1 MLLVGFFVI
10 KIVQNTDRIFCQIF
24 GYSRKTAND
33 LQNIGR
39 KPPPPM
45 NMMNFPPRPRK
56 QGFPGEDEDNET
68 SQLFNAANV
77 FRGTD
82 KDIVGGIMPSQSPS
96 QLSGFGPT
104 GSFYT
109 PASLALP
116 QRPIGSGQFRN
127 NTPTSMN
134 PGFPPMGIQQPPQ
147 QHSPNSISA
156 IGPRNILG
164 SQNQSGQ
171 LNNLQKRPNVG
182 ANFGSQ
188 GPMGNYSTFGGYGSS
203 RSSTFDHP
211 TLDLSDFPS
220 LSSRSNV
227 APNPV
232 PANRTYG
239 MVSKP
244 PQEST
249 PEFNITQEEFPALP
263 GSQNPPSQSSDQS
276 AKTPTSTPTGFDP
289 MGNRDGAKFA
299 ADKLPG
305 GPAPKRGI
313 QTHSDGTVSNIPQGM
328 VTDQFGIVG
337 LLTFIRA
344 AESDHNLVALAP
356 GIDLTTLGLNLNQPE
371 NLYSTF
377 QSPWADAPCRP
388 QDIDFHVPAEYL
400 TNIFIREKLAPIKL
414 NRYGEDLLFFLFYM
428 NGGDVL
434 QLAAA
439 AELYNRDWRYHKE
452 ERVWM
457 TRAPG
462 MEPVHKT
469 NNSERGTY
477 YFFDANNWRKVAKEF
492 HLEYD
497 KLEDRPSLPQT
508 LHHNPNMPAAPTH

>member
-1 MLLVGFFVI
+1 MF
-10 KIVQNTDRIFCQIF
+10 
-24 GYSRKTAND
+24 
-33 LQNIGR
+33 
-39 KPPPPM
+39 
-45 NMMNFPPRPRK
+45 RP
-56 QGFPGEDEDNET
+56 
-68 SQLFNAANV
+68 
-77 FRGTD
+77 D
-82 KDIVGGIMPSQSPS
+82 KDMGAGIMPSQSPS
-96 QLSGFGPT
+96 QLSGFAAGN
-104 GSFYT
+104 FYT
-109 PASLALP
+109 PGQGNLPLP

-127 NTPTSMN
+127 SSGTPTSMN
-134 PGFPPMGIQQPPQ
+134 PNFPLGLQPQ
-147 QHSPNSISA
+147 QQQSPNSISA

-171 LNNLQKRPNVG
+171 LNSLQKRTTMGN
-182 ANFGSQ
+182 NFGGAGA
-188 GPMGNYSTFGGYGSS
+188 GPNYSTFGFGTG
-203 RSSTFDHP
+203 RSIDSHP
-211 TLDLSDFPS
+211 TIDLSDFPS
-220 LSSRSNV
+220 LSSRSSV

-232 PANRTYG
+232 PANRTYVG

-244 PQEST
+244 PQESA

-263 GSQNPPSQSSDQS
+263 GSQNPPVQSSDPS
-276 AKTPTSTPTGFDP
+276 AKPPTSTPTGFDP
-289 MGNRDGAKFA
+289 MGNKDAAKLMDPKLSGAQT
-299 ADKLPG
+299 
-305 GPAPKRGI
+305 KRGI
-313 QTHSDGTVSNIPQGM
+313 QTHPDGTVTNIPAGM
-328 VTDQFGIVG
+328 VVDQFGIVG

-356 GIDLTTLGLNLNQPE
+356 GIDLTTLGLNLNSPE

-457 TRAPG
+457 TRAPN

-469 NNSERGTY
+469 NTSERGTY
-477 YFFDANNWRKVAKEF
+477 YFFDATNWRKVAKEF

-497 KLEDRPSLPQT
+497 KLEDRPTLPQT
-508 LHHNPNMPAAPTH
+508 LHHNPNMPAQPH

>member
-1 MLLVGFFVI
+1 MGD
-10 KIVQNTDRIFCQIF
+10 QF
-24 GYSRKTAND
+24 GYARKTAND

-39 KPPPPM
+39 KPPPPPM
-45 NMMNFPPRPRK
+45 NMMNFPRARK
-56 QGFPGEDEDNET
+56 PGFPGEDEDNET
-68 SQLFNAANV
+68 SQFFNANSL
-77 FRGTD
+77 RGVTGD
-82 KDIVGGIMPSQSPS
+82 KDIGIMPSQSPS
-96 QLSGFGPT
+96 QLTGFGPT

-109 PASLALP
+109 PAASNMALT
-116 QRPIGSGQFRN
+116 QRPIGTGHYRN
-127 NTPTSMN
+127 TGTPTSMN
-134 PGFPPMGIQQPPQ
+134 PGFPSMGLQQPPQ

-156 IGPRNILG
+156 IGPRNMLG
-164 SQNQSGQ
+164 NQNQSGQ
-171 LNNLQKRPNVG
+171 LNLNKRTSV
-182 ANFGSQ
+182 ASSFASQ
-188 GPMGNYSTFGGYGSS
+188 GPLGNYSTFGGYGPS
-203 RSSTFDHP
+203 RSTSTFDHP

-220 LSSRSNV
+220 LSSRGNV

-232 PANRTYG
+232 PANRTYVG

-244 PQEST
+244 TQESA

-263 GSQNPPSQSSDQS
+263 GSQNPPAQSSETTS
-276 AKTPTSTPTGFDP
+276 KTPTSTPTGFDP
-289 MGNRDGAKFA
+289 INNRDSSRTTS
-299 ADKLPG
+299 DKVPG
-305 GPAPKRGI
+305 SQVTRRGI
-313 QTHSDGTVSNIPQGM
+313 QTHSDGTVSNIPKGM

-457 TRAPG
+457 TRAAG

-469 NNSERGTY
+469 NTSERGTY
-477 YFFDANNWRKVAKEF
+477 YFFDVVGWRKVIKDF

-508 LHHNPNMPAAPTH
+508 LHHNPNMPAPPPAH

>member
-1 MLLVGFFVI
+1 MSD
-10 KIVQNTDRIFCQIF
+10 QF
-24 GYSRKTAND
+24 GYVRKSASEV
-33 LQNIGR
+33 QNIGR
-39 KPPPPM
+39 KPQINTM
-45 NMMNFPPRPRK
+45 NLPQRSRK
-56 QGFPGEDEDNET
+56 LAFPGEEEDNEA
-68 SQLFNAANV
+68 SQFFASGM
-77 FRGTD
+77 FRPD
-82 KDIVGGIMPSQSPS
+82 KDMNPGILSSQSPS
-96 QLSGFGPT
+96 QLTGFSAGN
-104 GSFYT
+104 FYT
-109 PASLALP
+109 SAGNLTLP

-127 NTPTSMN
+127 NTGTPTSMN
-134 PGFPPMGIQQPPQ
+134 PNFPIGLQQAQ

-164 SQNQSGQ
+164 SQTQSSH
-171 LNNLQKRPNVG
+171 LNNLQKRSTIGSSFG
-182 ANFGSQ
+182 AP
-188 GPMGNYSTFGGYGSS
+188 GPMTSYSTFGFGSS
-203 RSSTFDHP
+203 RSIDSHP

-220 LSSRSNV
+220 LSSRSSV

-232 PANRTYG
+232 PANRTYVG

-244 PQEST
+244 PQESA

-263 GSQNPPSQSSDQS
+263 GSQNPPSQSSDPS
-276 AKTPTSTPTGFDP
+276 SKTPTSTPTGFDP
-289 MGNRDGAKFA
+289 MSNKDGSKFT
-299 ADKLPG
+299 ADKLQG
-305 GPAPKRGI
+305 GQPKRGI
-313 QTHSDGTVSNIPQGM
+313 QTHPDGMVTNIPQGM
-328 VTDQFGIVG
+328 VADQFGIVG

-344 AESDHNLVALAP
+344 AENDHNLVALAP
-356 GIDLTTLGLNLNQPE
+356 GIDLTTLGLNLNSPE

-462 MEPVHKT
+462 MDPIHKT
-469 NNSERGTY
+469 NVSERGTY
-477 YFFDANNWRKVAKEF
+477 YFFDAQNWRKVAKDF

-497 KLEDRPSLPQT
+497 KLEDRPTLPTT
-508 LHHNPNMPAAPTH
+508 LHHNPNMPTQPH

>member
-1 MLLVGFFVI
+1 MGD
-10 KIVQNTDRIFCQIF
+10 QF
-24 GYSRKTAND
+24 GYSRKSIND
-33 LQNIGR
+33 LQNLASGR
-39 KPPPPM
+39 KLPPQM
-45 NMMNFPPRPRK
+45 NMMNFPPRARK

-68 SQLFNAANV
+68 SQLFSSIRV
-77 FRGTD
+77 PVE
-82 KDIVGGIMPSQSPS
+82 KDMVGGIMPSQSPS
-96 QLSGFGPT
+96 NLSGFGQA

-109 PASLALP
+109 PASLSMP

-127 NTPTSMN
+127 TATPTSMS
-134 PGFPPMGIQQPPQ
+134 PFPPMGLQQPPQ
-147 QHSPNSISA
+147 QHSPNSLST
-156 IGPRNILG
+156 IGARGMFG
-164 SQNQSGQ
+164 SQSQPGQ
-171 LNNLQKRPNVG
+171 LNNLPKRPNATAG
-182 ANFGSQ
+182 FGGQ

-203 RSSTFDHP
+203 RSSTFGDQP
-211 TLDLSDFPS
+211 ALDLSDFPS
-220 LSSRSNV
+220 LSSRSNIT
-227 APNPV
+227 PNPV

-244 PQEST
+244 PLEAA

-263 GSQNPPSQSSDQS
+263 GSNPPQSDASKS
-276 AKTPTSTPTGFDP
+276 SSTPGAFDP
-289 MGNRDGAKFA
+289 MGNRDSTRFT
-299 ADKLPG
+299 ADRLPG
-305 GPAPKRGI
+305 GPVTKRGI

-344 AESDHNLVALAP
+344 AENDHNLMALAP
-356 GIDLTTLGLNLNQPE
+356 GIDLTTLGLNLNQSE

-400 TNIFIREKLAPIKL
+400 TNIYIREKLAPIKL

-469 NNSERGTY
+469 NTSERGTY
-477 YFFDANNWRKVAKEF
+477 YFFDATGWRKIAKEF

-497 KLEDRPSLPQT
+497 KLEDRPTLPQT
-508 LHHNPNMPAAPTH
+508 LHHNPNMPSTPAH